1 MPVFAGKTGRFF
13 LPEKTGEDKPGGCHA
28 MRKTVLFSTAVFIVL
43 FRPLS
48 AEDPKK
54 QTGPPPLQHEVVVTA
69 TRIETPAREIAS
81 SVTVITGSDLEK
93 TKKPMVLEAL
103 QGVMGLAVIQNGGL
117 GSASSAFLRG
127 ANSEHILILLDGVE
141 VNDPMNP
148 SRSYDLAHL
157 SVDNVEQ
164 IEILRGPQ
172 STLYGSDA
180 LGGVINILTKKGQ
193 GKPRLTLST
202 QGGAYKTLSSA
213 LEFSGSSGTLN
224 YSLGLSRLSTEGIS
238 AAGTAY
244 SGNKE
249 KDGYKNLSL
258 SGRIGLNLKKNIG
271 ADFII
276 RSAAARSEIDNF
288 GGPWGDDPNST
299 QNYNSFLFRGQVRG
313 LFVQNRWEQKL
324 GISYVRSSREHDN
337 PVDEFHPYDAEKG
350 MFKSNLMKLD
360 WQNNIFI
367 REDNTL
373 TFGADISREEGE
385 SEYTSFSI
393 LGPYESPFPSKKADK
408 KGIYIQDQI
417 RVAGRF
423 FATLGARLDHHSRA
437 GTALTYRLAPAYFL
451 ERTQTKF
458 KATIGTGF
466 KAPSLY
472 QLYAPGTFWGPIG
485 NVELKPEESRGW
497 DIGVEQYFLKGTVLA
512 GMTYFRDDL
521 RNLVDFDFSLGYI
534 NVGRARTRGVELY
547 GEARVGDNLQCRA
560 SYTSLEAKDLDDGTD
575 LLRRPR
581 DKFTARIDGV
591 FLKKWAASL
600 SAAYTGQRADKDFSA
615 WISRDVTLPSYW
627 LLDASLSFSVNAR
640 AQFFV
645 RLDNI
650 LNAKYETVF
659 GYGAPGFAVYGGF
672 KVGFLN

>member
-1 MPVFAGKTGRFF
+1 
-13 LPEKTGEDKPGGCHA
+13 
-28 MRKTVLFSTAVFIVL
+28 MRKTALFITAVFIVL
-43 FRPLS
+43 LQPLS
-48 AEDPKK
+48 AEETKK
-54 QTGPPPLQHEVVVTA
+54 QTGPPALQHEVVVTA

-81 SVTVITGSDLEK
+81 SVTVITGADLEK

-180 LGGVINILTKKGQ
+180 LGGVINILTKKGR

-202 QGGAYKTLSSA
+202 QGGAYKTLASG
-213 LEFSGSSGTLN
+213 LELGGSNGALN

-244 SGNKE
+244 AGNKE

-258 SGRIGLNLKKNIG
+258 SGRIGLNLQKNIE

-276 RSAAARSEIDNF
+276 RSVAAKTDLDNF
-288 GGPWGDDPNST
+288 GGPGGDDPNST
-299 QNYNSFLFRGQVRG
+299 QDYNSFLLRGQVRG
-313 LFVQNRWEQKL
+313 LFVQNRWEQRL
-324 GISYVRSSREHDN
+324 GLSYVRSSREHDN
-337 PVDEFHPYDAEKG
+337 PVDELHPYDAEKG
-350 MFKSNLMKLD
+350 TFKSHLVKLD
-360 WQNNIFI
+360 WQNNIFVGK
-367 REDNTL
+367 ENTL

-393 LGPYESPFPSKKADK
+393 FGLYESPFPSKKADK
-408 KGIYIQDQI
+408 EGIYVQDQI

-451 ERTQTKF
+451 ESTQTKF

-485 NVELKPEESRGW
+485 NADLKPEESRGW
-497 DIGVEQYFLKGTVLA
+497 DVGVEQYFLKGTILA
-512 GMTYFRDDL
+512 GVTYFRDDF
-521 RNLVDFDFSLGYI
+521 RNLVDFDFSRGYI

-547 GEARVGDNLQCRA
+547 GEARVGDSLQCRA

-581 DKFTARIDGV
+581 NKFTARIDGL

-615 WISRDVTLPSYW
+615 WLSRDVTLPSYW
-627 LLDASLSFSVNAR
+627 LLDASLTCSVNPR
-640 AQFFV
+640 LQFFV
-645 RLDNI
+645 RFDN
-650 LNAKYETVF
+650 LLKAKYETVF
-659 GYGAPGFAVYGGF
+659 GYGAPGFAAYGGF
-672 KVGFLN
+672 KVGLFRGD

>member
-1 MPVFAGKTGRFF
+1 
-13 LPEKTGEDKPGGCHA
+13 
-28 MRKTVLFSTAVFIVL
+28 MRKTVLFFIAVFIVL

-54 QTGPPPLQHEVVVTA
+54 QTGLPPLQHEVVVTA

-117 GSASSAFLRG
+117 GSASSVFLRG

-238 AAGTAY
+238 AAGAAY
-244 SGNKE
+244 AGNKE

-258 SGRIGLNLKKNIG
+258 SGRIGLNLKKNIE

-276 RSAAARSEIDNF
+276 RSVAARSEIDNF

-299 QNYNSFLFRGQVRG
+299 QNYSSFLLRGQVRG

-350 MFKSNLMKLD
+350 MFKSDLMKLD

-408 KGIYIQDQI
+408 EGIYIQDQI

-512 GMTYFRDDL
+512 GISYFRDDF
-521 RNLVDFDFSLGYI
+521 RNLVDFDFSRGYI

-627 LLDASLSFSVNAR
+627 LLDASLSCNVNAR

-645 RLDNI
+645 RLDNL

-659 GYGAPGFAVYGGF
+659 GYGAPGSAVYGGF